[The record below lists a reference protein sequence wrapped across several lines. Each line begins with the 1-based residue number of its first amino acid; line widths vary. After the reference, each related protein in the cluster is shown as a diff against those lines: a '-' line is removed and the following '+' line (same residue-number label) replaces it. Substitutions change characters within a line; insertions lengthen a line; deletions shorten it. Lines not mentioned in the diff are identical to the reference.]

1 MITPKQF
8 LPKQFLNL
16 LPQPFRSK
24 HLPVGMLLLC
34 LVVSAPGCS
43 KSSADSEALEKLKT
57 ENTAL
62 KQQVADLQAQLHP
75 TTTSSLPPSSTPSST
90 TPSSGPTPDSNASG
104 FLTPSPQAFK
114 DVGSDVP
121 TADMINDM
129 AQLKVFEGMG
139 PEFKPYQPIT
149 RSEYITWLFKAYNA
163 IRPAEK
169 HIRMSPGYAVPYSD
183 ILPSDPAYKYV
194 QAFGN
199 AGFSVGYEDKT
210 FKPNKILTRE
220 EMIAIKH
227 GVDGGEMYSN
237 VPTNFS
243 DDKLIDPKYHNSVYS
258 DEIFKDDS
266 PRGNN
271 IRRAFGAIKAFKPKE
286 QVQRYEAAAT
296 LWQSDHRGRVTADLA
311 LGRKTPNS

>member
-1 MITPKQF
+1 MVNPKQ
-8 LPKQFLNL
+8 LLNL
-16 LPQPFRSK
+16 FPQLLRSK

-43 KSSADSEALEKLKT
+43 KSSGDTESLEKLKT

-75 TTTSSLPPSSTPSST
+75 TTTASNLPVSSSAS
-90 TPSSGPTPDSNASG
+90 SSGMAPSNGPAPDTNAGG

-139 PEFKPYQPIT
+139 PEFKPYQTIT

-163 IRPAEK
+163 IRPPEK
-169 HIRMSPGYAVPYSD
+169 RIRMAPGYAMPYTD

-199 AGFSVGYEDKT
+199 AGFSVGYEDRT

-227 GVDGGEMYSN
+227 GVDGGEMFSN

-243 DDKLIDPKYHNSVYS
+243 DDKQIDPKYHNSVYS
-258 DEIFKDDS
+258 DEMFKDDS

-271 IRRAFGAIKAFKPKE
+271 IRRAFGPIKAFKPKE
-286 QVQRYEAAAT
+286 PVQRYEAAAT
-296 LWQSDHRGRVTADLA
+296 LWQTDHRGHATADVA
-311 LGRKTPNS
+311 LGRKDPNA